1 MKKSDLLASLK
12 SRLPELRNSDES
24 GLCGGFSVYGTAGV
38 NADKNGNDV
47 CQGTNSCSNNT
58 TCNDNG
64 ACSSNGLCEKNSKC
78 STNITCRNN
87 EKGCKGNDNCSYDNT
102 QPSRNIGTELLAYGS
117 ML

>member
-12 SRLPELRNSDES
+12 SRLPELHASDES
-24 GLCGGFSVYGTAGV
+24 GLCGGFSVYGTASV
-38 NADKNGNDV
+38 NDDENGNGI

-64 ACSSNGLCEKNSKC
+64 ACSSNCLCQKNSNC
-78 STNITCRNN
+78 RTNVTCNN
-87 EKGCKGNDNCSYDNT
+87 NTKECKNNDNCSYNNT